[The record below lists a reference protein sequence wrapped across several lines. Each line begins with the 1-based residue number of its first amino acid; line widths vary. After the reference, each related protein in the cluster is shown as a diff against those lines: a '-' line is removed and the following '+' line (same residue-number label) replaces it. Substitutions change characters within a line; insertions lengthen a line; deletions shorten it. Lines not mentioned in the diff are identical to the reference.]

1 MVHDL
6 IWATLDQYVL
16 FTWVCFISV
25 NIDSLSHKQLNWLL
39 FCASRCG
46 SSERRLNLLLDA
58 LISTCLYIY
67 QAGLAGKDA
76 NIFIMI
82 FTLLTASE
90 MTLFGRGWRFFPRL
104 IFDFRHLGFGASV
117 EDCAVELNWALLFEY
132 SQHGLHLSQEWMP
145 HTVSFT
151 KLLQRRFV
159 SVKPLVQ
166 RITCPVNQSSKWG
179 QDRQKCLNSFG
190 YVV

>member
-117 EDCAVELNWALLFEY
+117 EDCNCWAK
-132 SQHGLHLSQEWMP
+132 LSFSFWIFAAWFTPITGVNATYCVTWM
-145 HTVSFT
+145 H
-151 KLLQRRFV
+151 Q
-159 SVKPLVQ
+159 
-166 RITCPVNQSSKWG
+166 
-179 QDRQKCLNSFG
+179 
-190 YVV
+190 